1 MHPDNETCV
10 QRARFFFYFSEKTWE
25 PGEKPPLE
33 DILKSKKISPQAVRN
48 LKDFLSIRLERIAT
62 MLELLTEAHDD
73 WAMTGKKEYILLE
86 TETYDFNHALKLLK
100 DHGFKDTE
108 FVLKVEYT
116 RKWGVL

>member
-10 QRARFFFYFSEKTWE
+10 QRARFFFYFYEKTWE
-25 PGEKPPLE
+25 PGETPPLA
-33 DILKSKKISPQAVRN
+33 DILKAKHISPRAVRN
-48 LKDFLSIRLERIAT
+48 LKDFLACRLERIAA
-62 MLELLTEAHDD
+62 MLELLTEAHND

-86 TETYDFNHALKLLK
+86 TETYDFNEALKLLEA
-100 DHGFKDTE
+100 HGFTDKE